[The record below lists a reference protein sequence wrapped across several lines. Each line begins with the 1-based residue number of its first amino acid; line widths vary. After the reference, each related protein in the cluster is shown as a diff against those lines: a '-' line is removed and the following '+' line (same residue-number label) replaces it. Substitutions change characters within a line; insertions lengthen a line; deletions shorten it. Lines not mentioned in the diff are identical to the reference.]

1 MPAITVPSPQ
11 SVYNGNYASVP
22 ASTLKPPVE
31 GNRTIPVIIN
41 WLSAG
46 VSPGYTIYFNAR
58 LQQTLAINQIAALHI
73 DNSHNHSSMHVAF
86 IDTQFEVIVGPNQV
100 GFYPIITN
108 SLEFYAWVDLVPQA
122 QDQTI
127 IQVLNFLPPPILFGA
142 QPGGSGVGTVTEVDT
157 AAPLTGGPITAQG
170 TVALQTP
177 LAINYGG
184 TGATSGNGAF
194 DALSGSSGTLT
205 GTLTRTSA
213 GIWEIT
219 SAGSGTITGVT
230 AGNGMQGGGTSGT
243 VSLGINPPVSIS
255 NGGTGSTTAAGAL
268 TALGAAPTASPALT
282 GSPTVPNVTPAST
295 SNTVAANTA
304 FVHAAIAN
312 DIPLPLSTAQGG
324 TGAVT
329 PAAAL
334 TNLGAAPIASPT
346 FTGTPQA
353 PNPAL
358 TPSLGTQQLATTE
371 FVRTGV
377 TDGSN
382 PVAGQVGEVLSA
394 SSGTPVSI
402 TTDNVWQS
410 VFTMALTPGDWDV
423 HAMGFLVTP
432 GTSATNF
439 GFSLNITGETLGA
452 NVTFT
457 ANIVS
462 GTTISINNVSLP
474 TPMRRVNISSATTVI
489 LAAICNNP
497 GQTKAV
503 DSMAIYARRMR

>member
-31 GNRTIPVIIN
+31 GNRTIPVVIN

-304 FVHAAIAN
+304 FVHSAIAN
-312 DIPLPLSTAQGG
+312 DIPLPLSTGQGG
-324 TGAVT
+324 TGATT

-346 FTGTPQA
+346 FTGTVTI
-353 PNPAL
+353 PASAAIAQ
-358 TPSLGTQQLATTE
+358 PHIA
-371 FVRTGV
+371 GV

-382 PVAGQVGEVLSA
+382 AAAGQVGEYHSVLIPVGSA
-394 SSGTPVSI
+394 IGISSSAWSEVA
-402 TTDNVWQS
+402 
-410 VFTMALTPGDWDV
+410 ALLLQPGDWDV
-423 HAMGFLVTP
+423 DGVVGFAGTP
-432 GTSATNF
+432 TGISQLAAAVATAVSPPAVGTSDDSSLQYIQTTGPGYVAT
-439 GFSLNITGETLGA
+439 G
-452 NVTFT
+452 T
-457 ANIVS
+457 AR
-462 GTTISINNVSLP
+462 ISI
-474 TPMRRVNISSATTVI
+474 TSATTVYLSA
-489 LAAICNNP
+489 LAGYTGGSAVAF
-497 GQTKAV
+497 GQLR
-503 DSMAIYARRMR
+503 ARRVR